1 MRYSFIWFVS
11 AGEGSYS
18 EEEEEEEEEEAM
30 EGEGKDE
37 VDMPDFAPFPHRPM
51 IRSKNAVHLGV
62 TS

>member
-1 MRYSFIWFVS
+1 
-11 AGEGSYS
+11 
-18 EEEEEEEEEEAM
+18 M

-51 IRSKNAVHLGV
+51 IRSKNTVHLDV